1 MYTLNSIY
9 TPDLKWEV
17 FLEIA
22 ALRQVLRC
30 SPQKVFKNTGKMY
43 DSLYYFKI
51 YSFIIYSFLL
61 WIKKIN
67 KFIYFSA
74 D

>member
-17 FLEIA
+17 FLGIP

-30 SPQKVFKNTGKMY
+30 SPQKVFKSTGKMY

-51 YSFIIYSFLL
+51 
-61 WIKKIN
+61 
-67 KFIYFSA
+67 
-74 D
+74 